1 MRHRISGRKFDR
13 PSDERKALFR
23 MIVADLM
30 RHERLKTTEAK
41 AKEVRPIAE
50 KMITL
55 GKDGTVN
62 ARRQAM
68 AFFDDKDVVKK
79 LFAEIGPRFAARPG
93 GYTRI
98 IKLGPRLGDG
108 AQMAQIELVERG
120 A

>member
-1 MRHRISGRKFDR
+1 MRHKISGRKFDR

-23 MIVADLM
+23 MLVADLM
-30 RHERLKTTEAK
+30 RHERLRTTEAK

-55 GKDGTVN
+55 GRDGSVH
-62 ARRQAM
+62 ARRK
-68 AFFDDKDVVKK
+68 AFAYLINKDVVKK
-79 LFAEIGPRFAARPG
+79 LFDDIGPRFAARPG

-98 IKLGPRLGDG
+98 VKLGARIGDG
-108 AQMAQIELVERG
+108 APMAQLELVERS